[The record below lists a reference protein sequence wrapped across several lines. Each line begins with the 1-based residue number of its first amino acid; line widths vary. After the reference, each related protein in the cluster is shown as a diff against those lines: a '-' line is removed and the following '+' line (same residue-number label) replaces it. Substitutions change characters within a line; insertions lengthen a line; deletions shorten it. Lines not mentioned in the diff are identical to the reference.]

1 VKAGLTETFTTTENL
16 ISNFETKSFVALQR
30 YIIFVTASKILR
42 KFFFL
47 NEKEQAQIIAGTV
60 SKLGGVSE

>member
-1 VKAGLTETFTTTENL
+1 MKAGLTETFTTTENL

-30 YIIFVTASKILR
+30 YVIFVTASKILR

-47 NEKEQAQIIAGTV
+47 NEKEQAQIIEKTV
-60 SKLGGVSE
+60 SKLGGASE